1 MGRLIQCCGRLAKR
15 PYHFQLGDTR
25 VYSIEEVCYFIA
37 HNIYLLQR
45 DIFGKGFVNWVREE
59 LALTELA
66 DKLEAMSTRED
77 ALKDVVV
84 TICCSCDYFD
94 EPQINEMVHIM
105 EETEHLPERE
115 CRKIKADTQLQSGC
129 YESAVEGYQA
139 ILRSEDMM
147 QASPAEYA
155 PLYHNIGVA
164 LGLLGEYLQAS
175 DYFLRAYETNKKEKS
190 LQCYLAALHLS
201 GNEQA
206 WQEAVS
212 ALRLLPDRLVSI
224 EDQYKECKKTLFDR
238 CKSATDQKDAFSG
251 E

>member
-175 DYFLRAYETNKKEKS
+175 DYFLRAYETNKKEKVYS
-190 LQCYLAALHLS
+190 VIWRHCTCPEMNKP
-201 GNEQA
+201 G
-206 WQEAVS
+206 
-212 ALRLLPDRLVSI
+212 RR
-224 EDQYKECKKTLFDR
+224 R
-238 CKSATDQKDAFSG
+238 
-251 E
+251 

>member
-45 DIFGKGFVNWVREE
+45 DIFGKGFVSWVREE

-147 QASPAEYA
+147 QASPAEIA
-155 PLYHNIGVA
+155 ASNIVPKYGYVI
-164 LGLLGEYLQAS
+164 S
-175 DYFLRAYETNKKEKS
+175 T
-190 LQCYLAALHLS
+190 
-201 GNEQA
+201 
-206 WQEAVS
+206 
-212 ALRLLPDRLVSI
+212 SI
-224 EDQYKECKKTLFDR
+224 
-238 CKSATDQKDAFSG
+238 A
-251 E
+251 